1 MISYSSGKIGYI
13 QLLNTKFEDMIYYIA
28 FIAYSY
34 SCVFGFTTAESLV
47 GLPIS
52 ALIMSLQLFAL
63 CCLVFK
69 ILFQK
74 MNGFSW
80 LSFFLIV
87 AIGFISWR
95 CSGENY
101 FLWLALFVL
110 CGIGVDIEALARISL
125 FVSVSAIIFVCAL
138 LNVGLVRDVLIYGTN
153 GVRHSLGFVHP
164 NTLARYLVV
173 ASISYLVSH
182 YNGSIFAN
190 LAMALSCAF
199 IAQMVTGSRTAVL
212 LLVFQAIL
220 LVFFSRVHN
229 FELKLTVLKVLFVGA
244 FVLIIASFY
253 FMFCYNIQVPL
264 HNRLNFLLSDRL
276 ALAKLYAEVAPF
288 AFFGRDFSSLGFY
301 GLPSNFTVDNAWCH
315 LFLREG
321 IIPTVLLLAGVFVL
335 IIHAILSNHIDGI
348 CLGLLLMVVY
358 SCSETVGIMV
368 DSNYFLIAM
377 APIVLGNHLT
387 IGDSLFYPRG
397 KCIGE

>member
-1 MISYSSGKIGYI
+1 M
-13 QLLNTKFEDMIYYIA
+13 
-28 FIAYSY
+28 
-34 SCVFGFTTAESLV
+34 
-47 GLPIS
+47 
-52 ALIMSLQLFAL
+52 
-63 CCLVFK
+63 
-69 ILFQK
+69 
-74 MNGFSW
+74 
-80 LSFFLIV
+80 
-87 AIGFISWR
+87 
-95 CSGENY
+95 
-101 FLWLALFVL
+101 
-110 CGIGVDIEALARISL
+110 
-125 FVSVSAIIFVCAL
+125 
-138 LNVGLVRDVLIYGTN
+138 LIYGTN

-288 AFFGRDFSSLGFY
+288 TFFGRDFSSLGFY

-348 CLGLLLMVVY
+348 CLGLFLMVVY

>member
-1 MISYSSGKIGYI
+1 MISYSSGKIGYTR
-13 QLLNTKFEDMIYYIA
+13 LLNTKFEDMIYYIA

-34 SCVFGFTTAESLV
+34 SCAFGFTTAESLL

-52 ALIMSLQLFAL
+52 ALIISLQVFAL
-63 CCLVFK
+63 CCLVLK
-69 ILFQK
+69 IFRQK

-110 CGIGVDIEALARISL
+110 CGLGVDIEIVARISF
-125 FVSVSAIIFVCAL
+125 FVSASAIIFVCVL
-138 LNVGLVRDVLIYGTN
+138 LNAGLVRDVLIYGTN
-153 GVRHSLGFVHP
+153 GVRHSFGFVHP

-182 YNGSIFAN
+182 YKGSIFAN

-199 IAQMVTGSRTAVL
+199 IAQTVTGSRTAVL

-220 LVFFSRVHN
+220 LVFFSRVQN
-229 FELKLTVLKVLFVGA
+229 IELKLAALKVLFVGA
-244 FVLIIASFY
+244 LILLIASFY
-253 FMFCYNIQVPL
+253 FMFCYNVQAPL
-264 HNRLNFLLSDRL
+264 HNHLNLLLSDRL
-276 ALAKLYAEVAPF
+276 ALANMYAEVAPF
-288 AFFGRDFSSLGFY
+288 TLFGRDFSSLAFF
-301 GLPSNFTVDNAWCH
+301 GLPLTFTVDNTWCH

-321 IIPTVLLLAGVFVL
+321 IIPTALLLAGVIAL
-335 IIHAILSNHIDGI
+335 IIHAILSNRIDGI
-348 CLGLLLMVVY
+348 CLGLLLMVFY

-368 DSNYFLIAM
+368 DSNFFLIAM

-387 IGDSLFYPRG
+387 IGGSMSYPRD
-397 KCIGE
+397 KSIGE